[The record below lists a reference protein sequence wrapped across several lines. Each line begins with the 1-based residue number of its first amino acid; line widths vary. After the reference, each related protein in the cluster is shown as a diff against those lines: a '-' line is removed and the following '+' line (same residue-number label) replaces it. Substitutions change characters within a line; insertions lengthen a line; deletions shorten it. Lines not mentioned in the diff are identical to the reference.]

1 MITIKVF
8 EDEVLNFREV
18 FHALQQGHR
27 RFLINEGPD
36 LAKVRMGDLA
46 LTDMLSSHGPTEI
59 ETYNL
64 VQDEVEGVRL
74 TKNSA
79 LVPFLHFARQKL
91 TYTTPKSIA
100 KHFGLFVGGSRWHR
114 LMLASHL
121 FDRHRDRSV
130 ISYRQSILRKDQ
142 PCNLRL
148 DELLLRTH
156 RYNEHVLPGLY
167 DLLQRL
173 PLEITDEENDN
184 CGYINFDQTWRLS
197 ETYDK
202 IFMDVVCETWHN
214 GKCFYPTEKIARAI
228 VCRTPFLV
236 YAGKGF
242 LANLRK
248 WGFRTFDELWD
259 ESYDL
264 RHGVDRILKMQ
275 SVLETLSKRSLS
287 ELNVLYEKMQP
298 ILEHN
303 VKIYKALPDHQDLVG
318 SLDN

>member
-18 FHALQQGHR
+18 FQALRQGHKK
-27 RFLINEGPD
+27 FLINEGPD
-36 LAKVRMGDLA
+36 LGKVRIGDLS
-46 LTDMLSSHGPTEI
+46 LTDMLRSHGGIEI

-64 VQDEVEGVRL
+64 VQDEVEGVKLSRHRGL
-74 TKNSA
+74 A
-79 LVPFLHFARQKL
+79 PFLHFARQGL
-91 TYTTPKSIA
+91 THQTPKSIA

-114 LMLASHL
+114 LMLASYLCNKHA
-121 FDRHRDRSV
+121 DKSI
-130 ISYRQSILRKDQ
+130 ISYRQSILTKDQ
-142 PCNLRL
+142 PCNLRI
-148 DELLLRTH
+148 DELLMRTH
-156 RYNEHVLPGLY
+156 RHNEQVLPGLY
-167 DLLQRL
+167 NFLQKL
-173 PLEITDEENDN
+173 PLEITDEKNDN
-184 CGYINFDQTWRLS
+184 RGYINFDQTWRLAG
-197 ETYDK
+197 TYER

-242 LANLRK
+242 LANLRRL
-248 WGFRTFDELWD
+248 GFRTFDELWD

-275 SVLETLSKRSLS
+275 SVLEMLSQKSLA

-303 VKIYKALPDHQDLVG
+303 VGIYNALPDQHDLIRL
-318 SLDN
+318 LDN

>member
-8 EDEVLNFREV
+8 ENEVLNFREV
-18 FHALQQGHR
+18 FQALQRGHKK
-27 RFLINEGPD
+27 FLINEGPD
-36 LAKVRMGDLA
+36 LSKVMIGDLS
-46 LTDMLSSHGPTEI
+46 LTDMLRSHEGIEI

-64 VQDEVEGVRL
+64 VQDDVEGVKL
-74 TKNSA
+74 SKNSA

-91 TYTTPKSIA
+91 THRTPKSIA

-121 FDRHRDRSV
+121 FDRHTDKSI

-142 PCNLRL
+142 PCNLRI
-148 DELLLRTH
+148 DELLLRTY
-156 RYNEHVLPGLY
+156 RDNEHVLPSLY
-167 DLLQRL
+167 NLLQKL
-173 PLEITDEENDN
+173 PLEITDEKNDN

-197 ETYDK
+197 ETYNK
-202 IFMDVVCETWHN
+202 IFVDVVCETWHN
-214 GKCFYPTEKIARAI
+214 GNCFYPTEKIARAI

-242 LANLRK
+242 LTNLRK
-248 WGFRTFDELWD
+248 LGFSTFNELWD

-264 RHGVDRILKMQ
+264 HYGVDRILKMQ
-275 SVLETLSKRSLS
+275 SVLETLSKKSLT

-303 VKIYKALPDHQDLVG
+303 VGIYDALPDQYDLIRL
-318 SLDN
+318 LDN